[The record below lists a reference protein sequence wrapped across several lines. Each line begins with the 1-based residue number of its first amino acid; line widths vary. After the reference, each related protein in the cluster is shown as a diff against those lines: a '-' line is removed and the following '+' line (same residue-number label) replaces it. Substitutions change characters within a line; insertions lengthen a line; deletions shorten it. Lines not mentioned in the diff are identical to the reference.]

1 METSLERLLSVAGK
15 PLCAEP
21 PVMSQQSLFDT
32 GRLGE
37 SLIRLLQGKNGFYA
51 FESALHV
58 FSSGCRNATQDIE
71 TWNEYDLWKK
81 GYGELLSNYLFFAE
95 DAFGVQF
102 GIYSSRV
109 IRFDPESGESEEIA
123 NDIEEWAEIILA
135 DYDYQTGYSL
145 AHQWQ
150 AKNGALQEGKRLLPK
165 VPFILGG
172 AYEVENL
179 YAEDTLEGMYLRADI
194 WRQIHDL
201 PDGAQIEL
209 KVIE

>member
-1 METSLERLLSVAGK
+1 M
-15 PLCAEP
+15 
-21 PVMSQQSLFDT
+21 
-32 GRLGE
+32 
-37 SLIRLLQGKNGFYA
+37 LQGKNGFYA

-58 FSSGCRNATQDIE
+58 FSSGCRNTTQDIE
-71 TWNEYDLWKK
+71 KWNEYDLWKK
-81 GYGELLSNYLFFAE
+81 GYGELLRNYLFFAE
-95 DAFGVQF
+95 DAFGAQF

-123 NDIEEWAEIILA
+123 KDIEEWAEIILA

-150 AKNGALQEGKRLLPK
+150 AKNGTLREGKRLLPK
-165 VPFILGG
+165 IPFILGG

-179 YAEDTLEGMYLRADI
+179 YAGDTLEGIYLRAGI
-194 WRQIHDL
+194 WRQIHEL